1 MRDRFSRQDRDH
13 AASTTWTHTMKKF
26 ATPRH
31 GALAVLLLALAATVG
46 AQEHL
51 ATWLGETSSER
62 FGVVAVLGDVDLDGT
77 PDHAIGAPENNG
89 QRGRVRVV
97 SGATGFELWR
107 VSGTLDGDLMGFSV
121 AGAGDVDAD
130 GIPDVVIGLPGA
142 EGTNLPGR
150 VQVRSGL
157 DGALIQ
163 EELGTQPGGGFGH
176 SVGSVGDVD
185 LDGRS
190 DILVGAP
197 FEDGPAGVDTGAVYA
212 LAGGDGHMLA
222 IHQGSLAG
230 DLFGFTMQG
239 SIKAGDGSPEPV
251 IGSEIDSGDGG
262 PEPVIGAPQ
271 PDNGGEGYA
280 VELSLVDF
288 SEVRRHV
295 GAQPGDRFGASVGLV
310 GDANGD
316 GVSDLIVGADPRDA
330 AGLPAGSGY
339 ARVYGGDGAL
349 IHEFADSDGTDGFG
363 AAVAGVG
370 DVNGDGRDDLAVGA
384 PESDGDGWAGAN
396 AGTVRIYDGDDG
408 ALLHVIHGAA
418 GSGLGRHVAFAGD
431 LDADGLADCAV
442 GAPADISSGIDS
454 GSVFVF
460 SLARWTNLYGG
471 VPGTGGVPALAGTG
485 ETSAASTVELAL
497 SGARADANAALV
509 AGTALI
515 YDAGLGLFVPNGEI
529 EELGLSTDAQGELVH
544 ELQLPAGLPTGA
556 VLYYQFVVDD
566 QSAPEGQAR
575 SNTVAGHAP

>member
-1 MRDRFSRQDRDH
+1 
-13 AASTTWTHTMKKF
+13 MKKF

-31 GALAVLLLALAATVG
+31 GALAVLFLALATTVG

-62 FGVVAVLGDVDLDGT
+62 FGVVAVIGDVDLDGT
-77 PDHAIGAPENNG
+77 PDHAVGAPETNE

-97 SGATGFELWR
+97 SGATGFEIWR
-107 VSGTLDGDLMGFSV
+107 KSGTLPGDLMGFSV

-130 GIPDVVIGLPGA
+130 GYPDVVIGLPGA
-142 EGTNLPGR
+142 DGTNLPGR

-157 DGALIQ
+157 DGALIL
-163 EELGTQPGGGFGH
+163 EVLGTQPGSGFGH
-176 SVGSVGDVD
+176 SVGSIGDVD
-185 LDGRS
+185 FDGRD

-197 FEDGPAGVDTGAVYA
+197 YEDGPAGAAAGAVYA
-212 LAGGDGHMLA
+212 LAGGDGHLLA
-222 IHQGSLAG
+222 VHHGDLAG
-230 DLFGFTMQG
+230 DLFGFSMQG

-251 IGSEIDSGDGG
+251 IGSSVSSGDGS

-271 PDNGGEGYA
+271 PDNGGEGYV
-280 VELSLVDF
+280 VELSLIDF

-295 GAQPGDRFGASVGLV
+295 GALPGDRFGASVGLV
-310 GDANGD
+310 GDADGD
-316 GVSDLIVGADPRDA
+316 GTSDLIAGADPRDA
-330 AGLPAGSGY
+330 AGLPAGVGY
-339 ARVYGGDGAL
+339 ARVYGGDGVL
-349 IHEFADSDGTDGFG
+349 IHEFADGDGADGFG

-384 PESDGDGWAGAN
+384 PESDGDGWAGAL
-396 AGTVRIYDGDDG
+396 AGTVRLYSGDDG
-408 ALLHVIHGAA
+408 ELLHVIHGAA
-418 GSGLGRHVAFAGD
+418 GSGLGRHLAFAGD

-442 GAPADISSGIDS
+442 GAPGDLSSGTDS

-471 VPGTGGVPALAGTG
+471 VPGAGGVPALAGTG

-497 SGARADANAALV
+497 SGARPDADVALL

-515 YDAGLGLFVPNGEI
+515 YDAGHGLFVPSGEI
-529 EELGLSTDAQGELVH
+529 EELGLSTDAQGDLIH
-544 ELQLPAGLPTGA
+544 ELQLPTGLPAGA
-556 VLYYQFVVDD
+556 VLYYQFVVEDTG
-566 QSAPEGQAR
+566 APLGQAR